1 MHSGSGNMQV
11 KVLLDPSSETDAG
24 GVAPDLI
31 ASVTFRVPLAGLLK
45 VTQEAKGNQGDMV
58 LVRVRAVNREYSL
71 LETCDGTEVE
81 LHEGA
86 LILGALGTRKALQ
99 GFSGGP
105 PSELKPGMELSLLN
119 RGGVIGECTAFHRD
133 LGWPTQ
139 LEYLGTVSHN
149 GQPANLA
156 NFALPL
162 VNGPISSVPV
172 VLVLGTCMNAGKTTV
187 CKEIVKLFVKKG
199 FSVNAGKIAGVG
211 CLRDPIVMKESGA
224 QQALSFQDFG
234 VPSTAHVESVAPIA
248 RSMVHYLSESKPD
261 FIILEMGDGVLG
273 GYQGAS
279 LFEDREFMS
288 SCVSMI
294 MCANDLMG
302 GWGGLQWLSQKD
314 LRDYPM
320 LISGPVT
327 DSAEGIRY
335 VEENWAVPAGNAYD
349 GAGTICTFVLESL
362 MPWLKSE

>member
-1 MHSGSGNMQV
+1 
-11 KVLLDPSSETDAG
+11 
-24 GVAPDLI
+24 
-31 ASVTFRVPLAGLLK
+31 
-45 VTQEAKGNQGDMV
+45 
-58 LVRVRAVNREYSL
+58 
-71 LETCDGTEVE
+71 
-81 LHEGA
+81 
-86 LILGALGTRKALQ
+86 
-99 GFSGGP
+99 
-105 PSELKPGMELSLLN
+105 
-119 RGGVIGECTAFHRD
+119 
-133 LGWPTQ
+133 
-139 LEYLGTVSHN
+139 
-149 GQPANLA
+149 
-156 NFALPL
+156 
-162 VNGPISSVPV
+162 
-172 VLVLGTCMNAGKTTV
+172 
-187 CKEIVKLFVKKG
+187 
-199 FSVNAGKIAGVG
+199 
-211 CLRDPIVMKESGA
+211 
-224 QQALSFQDFG
+224 
-234 VPSTAHVESVAPIA
+234 
-248 RSMVHYLSESKPD
+248 
-261 FIILEMGDGVLG
+261 LG

>member
-1 MHSGSGNMQV
+1 MQV
-11 KVLLDPSSETDAG
+11 KVLLDPTSETKG
-24 GVAPDLI
+24 ESVAPDLI
-31 ASVTFRVPLAGLLK
+31 ASVTCRVPLAGLLK
-45 VTQEAKGNQGDMV
+45 VTEEPKGEQGDVV
-58 LVRVRAVNREYSL
+58 LVRVQSVNREYSL
-71 LETCDGTEVE
+71 LETCDGENVP

-105 PSELKPGMELSLLN
+105 PAELKAGMELYLLN

-133 LGWPTQ
+133 LGWPTK
-139 LEYLGTVSHN
+139 LEYLGTVSHH
-149 GQPANLA
+149 GQPANLK

-162 VNGPISSVPV
+162 VSDPKSSVPV
-172 VLVLGTCMNAGKTTV
+172 VLVLGTCMNSGKTTV
-187 CKEIVKLFVKKG
+187 CTELVKLFSKKG
-199 FSVNAGKIAGVG
+199 FSINAGKIAGVG
-211 CLRDPIVMKESGA
+211 CLRDPIIMKESGA
-224 QQALSFQDFG
+224 QHSLSFQDFG
-234 VPSTAHVESVAPIA
+234 IPSTAQVKSVAPIA

-261 FIILEMGDGVLG
+261 FIVLEMGDGVLG

-279 LFEDREFMS
+279 LFEDGEFMS

-302 GWGGLQWLSQKD
+302 AWGGLQWLSQKG
-314 LRDYPM
+314 LRGYPI
-320 LISGPVT
+320 LISGSVT

-335 VEENWAVPAGNAYD
+335 VEENWALPAGNAFD

-362 MPWLKSE
+362 MPWLKLE

>member
-1 MHSGSGNMQV
+1 MQV
-11 KVLLDPSSETDAG
+11 KVLLDSTSETDSG

-31 ASVTFRVPLAGLLK
+31 ASVNFRVPLTGLLK
-45 VTQEAKGNQGDMV
+45 VTQEEKGRQGDVV
-58 LVRVRAVNREYSL
+58 LVRVTSVNQEYTQ
-71 LETCDGTEVE
+71 LETPDGDNVAFQ
-81 LHEGA
+81 EGA

-105 PSELKPGMELSLLN
+105 PSDLKPGMELYLLN
-119 RGGVIGECTAFHRD
+119 KGGVIGECTAFHRD
-133 LGWPTQ
+133 LGWPTR

-149 GQPANLA
+149 GQPANLE

-162 VNGPISSVPV
+162 VNEPNSSVPV

-187 CKEIVKLFVKKG
+187 CRELLKLFAQKG

-211 CLRDPIVMKESGA
+211 CLRDPIAMKESGA
-224 QQALSFQDFG
+224 LQTLSFQDFG
-234 VPSTAHVESVAPIA
+234 IPSTAHVESVAPIA

-261 FIILEMGDGVLG
+261 FIVLEMGDGVLG
-273 GYQGAS
+273 GYQGSS
-279 LFEDREFMS
+279 LFEDSEFMS

-302 GWGGLQWLSQKD
+302 AWGGLQWLSQKG
-314 LRDYPM
+314 LREYPM
-320 LISGPVT
+320 IISGSVT

-335 VEENWAVPAGNAYD
+335 VEENWDLPAGNAYD
-349 GAGTICTFVLESL
+349 GAGTICSFVLESL
-362 MPWLKSE
+362 MPWLELE

>member
-1 MHSGSGNMQV
+1 MQEGNRKMQV
-11 KVLLDPSSETDAG
+11 KVLLDPISEAG

-31 ASVTFRVPLAGLLK
+31 ASVTLRVPLAGLLK
-45 VTQEAKGNQGDMV
+45 VTEEETGRQGDVV
-58 LVRVRAVNREYSL
+58 LMRVKSVNRKYPQ
-71 LETCDGTEVE
+71 LETRDGENVT

-105 PSELKPGMELSLLN
+105 PSSLEPGMELYLLN

-139 LEYLGTVSHN
+139 LEYLGTISHN
-149 GQPANLA
+149 GQPANLE

-162 VNGPISSVPV
+162 VSGPLSSVPV

-187 CKEIVKLFVKKG
+187 CKELIKLFTTKG
-199 FSVNAGKIAGVG
+199 FAVNAGKIAGVS
-211 CLRDPIVMKESGA
+211 CLRDPIAMKESGA

-234 VPSTAHVESVAPIA
+234 VPSTALVESVAPIA

-279 LFEDREFMS
+279 LFEDSEFMS

-294 MCANDLMG
+294 LCANDLMG
-302 GWGGLQWLSQKD
+302 AWGGLEWLSQRD
-314 LRDYPM
+314 LRKYPI
-320 LISGPVT
+320 LIAGSVT

-335 VEENWAVPAGNAYD
+335 VEENWDLPAGNVYD
-349 GAGTICTFVLESL
+349 GAGKICTFVLESL

>member
-1 MHSGSGNMQV
+1 MQQVNGEMQV
-11 KVLLDPSSETDAG
+11 KVLLDPTSETDAG

-31 ASVTFRVPLAGLLK
+31 ASVTFRMPLTGLLK
-45 VTQEAKGNQGDMV
+45 VTQEEKGRQGDVV
-58 LVRVRAVNREYSL
+58 LVRIKSVNQEYSQ
-71 LETCDGTEVE
+71 LETRDGEDMT

-105 PSELKPGMELSLLN
+105 PSDLKPGMELYLLN
-119 RGGVIGECTAFHRD
+119 KGGVIGECTAFHRD

-139 LEYLGTVSHN
+139 VEYLGTVSYN
-149 GQPANLA
+149 GQPANLED
-156 NFALPL
+156 FALPL
-162 VNGPISSVPV
+162 VDEPISPVPV

-187 CKEIVKLFVKKG
+187 CKELVKLFAKKG

-211 CLRDPIVMKESGA
+211 CLSDPIVMKESGA
-224 QQALSFQDFG
+224 QHTLSFQDFG
-234 VPSTAHVESVAPIA
+234 IPSTAHVESVAPIA
-248 RSMVHYLSESKPD
+248 RSIVHYLSESKPD

-279 LFEDREFMS
+279 LFDDSEFMS

-302 GWGGLQWLSQKD
+302 AWGGLQWLAQKD
-314 LRDYPM
+314 LRKYPI
-320 LISGPVT
+320 LISGSVT

-335 VEENWAVPAGNAYD
+335 VEDNWDLPAGNAYD
-349 GAGTICTFVLESL
+349 GAGKVCTFVLESL